1 MSSAIVIGAGPA
13 GLAIAMLLAEAGL
26 EVIVVEK
33 DAEEPPRTAKNA
45 WVDWNRPG
53 VSQFRQSHGLL
64 PRGLQI
70 LEERLHTVVDYL
82 KCFGAHHFNLTDSP
96 PPSIA
101 HWEPQ
106 PEDNRF
112 DSLAATRPL
121 FELAF
126 ARAAEETANLEVR
139 RGTRII
145 GLTTGAKAIPRAPQ
159 VTGVV
164 TDSGEKLCADIVID
178 AGGRR
183 SPSAA
188 LLDDIGAEEL
198 PESDGD
204 FRFVY
209 YTRYYRK
216 TGPDFPQPYVLSRFP
231 SGSVSIGTF
240 PADNETW
247 SVTLYGTN
255 SDRTLRSARDPEVFE
270 RVIRAHPERAHFTEA
285 EPISDIIVMAGVA
298 DRERRVHLNGSPIA
312 TGWLPVGDAWSC
324 TNPILGRGITMSLM
338 HAIALTPAIAQLLD
352 RPAELA
358 DSWETITSEQLRPWY
373 HATRDID
380 RARSAEMEA
389 VRLGKISRH
398 GEGRPPGEAAYLASV
413 LTDSEVFRAHLEI
426 MSMLTTQA
434 DVMGRTDIQE
444 KVTTTARDL
453 PDLSVPEIPTR
464 RELEDLLT

>member
-1 MSSAIVIGAGPA
+1 MSSAIVLGAGPT
-13 GLAIAMLLAEAGL
+13 GLATAMLLAEAGL

-33 DAEEPPRTAKNA
+33 DAQEPPRTAKSA
-45 WVDWNRPG
+45 WLDWNRPG

-70 LEERLHTVVDYL
+70 LEDRLPTVVDHM
-82 KCFGAHHFNLTDSP
+82 KSFGAHQFNLTDSP

-106 PEDNRF
+106 PDDNRF

-121 FELAF
+121 YELAF
-126 ARAAEETANLEVR
+126 ALAAEETANLEVR
-139 RGTRII
+139 RGTKIT
-145 GLTTGAKAIPRAPQ
+145 GLTTGAKAIPGAPH

-164 TDSGEKLCADIVID
+164 TNSGEKLDADIVID

-183 SPSAA
+183 SPIAS
-188 LLDDIGAEEL
+188 LLDEIGAEEL
-198 PESDGD
+198 PESDGE

-216 TGPDFPQPYVLSRFP
+216 AGSDFPEPYVLSRFL
-231 SGSVSIGTF
+231 SGSISIGTF

-247 SVTLYGTN
+247 SVTLYGT
-255 SDRTLRSARDPEVFE
+255 SADKALRSARDPEVFE
-270 RVIRAHPERAHFTEA
+270 RVIRAHPERAHFIDA
-285 EPISDIIVMAGVA
+285 EPISDMIVMAGVA
-298 DRERRVHLNGSPIA
+298 DRERRVHREGNPIA

-324 TNPILGRGITMSLM
+324 TNPILGRGITMGLM
-338 HAIALTPAIAQLLD
+338 HASALTPAIVQLFE

-358 DSWETITSEQLRPWY
+358 DAWETITREQLRPWY

-380 RARSAEMEA
+380 RARSREMEA

-398 GEGRPPGEAAYLASV
+398 GEQMSPDETAYLASV

-426 MSMLTTQA
+426 MSMLTTA
-434 DVMGRTDIQE
+434 DDVMGRADIQE
-444 KVTTTARDL
+444 RVSTTARVL
-453 PDLSVPEIPTR
+453 PDLPVPEIPTR